1 MNLWSRLWRPKP
13 AAPAAPA
20 SPAAAVDLGDP
31 AVARD
36 PFPVYERLRREGPV
50 HYLPVHDF
58 WIVLGYDAVK
68 AAFDRPD
75 SFSNAD
81 YDDVDAVLL
90 AADPPDHTPIR
101 RAVSRLFSGDALAR
115 LTAFAEA
122 EAERLA
128 APEFDLVADYARPF
142 TEHVA
147 AELIGFDAAALA
159 ELRAAST
166 PDTPFPELV
175 AMLDRIAGRAAT
187 YDRFRQPDH
196 GGFSDREARSLI
208 RLLWLAATTTT
219 ERTIVHAVLR
229 LLRDGGLRARIA
241 ADPALLAPFVEE
253 VLRLNPAESL
263 IRRATRAPAELAGA
277 AIPAGASVML
287 CLPAANR
294 DPARFPDPDA
304 IRLDRPQKQH
314 LAFGF
319 GLHFCPGAG
328 LARRLVP
335 VALSALLGR
344 PGLRPLEPLDVIDW
358 VATPST
364 LVPRRLRVG
373 L

>member
-1 MNLWSRLWRPKP
+1 MNLLSRFRRQRP
-13 AAPAAPA
+13 
-20 SPAAAVDLGDP
+20 AVPIDLGDP

-50 HYLPVHDF
+50 HYLPGHDF

-75 SFSNAD
+75 LFSNAD

-115 LTAFAEA
+115 LTAFAGA

-128 APEFDLVADYARPF
+128 AGEMDVVGDYAKPF
-142 TEHVA
+142 TENVA
-147 AELIGFDAAALA
+147 AELIGFDALALA
-159 ELRAAST
+159 ALRAAST
-166 PDTPFPELV
+166 PDTPFVEQV
-175 AMLDRIAGRAAT
+175 AELDRLAERART
-187 YDRFRQPDH
+187 YDKFRQPEY

-219 ERTIVHAVLR
+219 ERTIVHGTLR
-229 LLRDGGLRARIA
+229 LLQDGGLRARVA
-241 ADPALLAPFVEE
+241 ADPALLPLFVEE

-263 IRRATRAPAELAGA
+263 IRRVTNAAAELGGV

-294 DPARFPDPDA
+294 DPARFPEPSA
-304 IRLDRPQKQH
+304 IRFDRPQKQH

-335 VALSALLGR
+335 VALARLLGR
-344 PGLRPLEPLDVIDW
+344 PGLRPLEPLDRLDW
-358 VATPST
+358 VATAST
-364 LVPRRLRVG
+364 LVPRRLLVG